1 MITSNYLVSILPHL
15 IRGSSAI
22 SLEITQEKSAAKEV
36 GSINLVAIVVVVVVN
51 DEPRCCTAGVKE

>member
-36 GSINLVAIVVVVVVN
+36 GSINLVAIVVVSSLTMNPDAVLQ
-51 DEPRCCTAGVKE
+51 G

>member
-15 IRGSSAI
+15 LRGSPAI
-22 SLEITQEKSAAKEV
+22 SREITQEKSAAKEV

-51 DEPRCCTAGVKE
+51 DEPRRCTVEVKE